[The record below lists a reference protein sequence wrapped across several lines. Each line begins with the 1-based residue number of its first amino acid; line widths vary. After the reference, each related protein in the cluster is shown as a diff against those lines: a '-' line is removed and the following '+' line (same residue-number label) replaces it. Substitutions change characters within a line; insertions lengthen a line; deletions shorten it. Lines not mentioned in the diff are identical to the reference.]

1 MTQTPVREVQTFQ
14 PDFEDAPDNEELLMA
29 RIPLLS
35 GSVNKV
41 HYLGW
46 RACGFHV
53 REAAKLSDVTE
64 ATVRRWRKEDPDF
77 ADWESK
83 KLRELQN
90 SISQDLLRIDFMR
103 NMKMAMSR
111 DSQVLYKAA
120 IDLHALTEREYDYLK
135 KIRGYYT
142 PAGLIELDRAMAP
155 EAEDSSGVTA
165 KLTVTIDAREV
176 QDETGRRAAARQLL
190 NKFRVNVG
198 TQVEITASPSG
209 EIINPPDSKDVDGD
223 IIEGEA
229 REVEVR
235 TPASALQTSDPS

>member
-1 MTQTPVREVQTFQ
+1 MPETELDTFH
-14 PDFEDAPDNEELLMA
+14 PDFDEEPDSEKLLLA

-46 RACGFHV
+46 RATGFDV

-77 ADWESK
+77 EKWESE
-83 KLRELQN
+83 KLRELQK
-90 SISQDLLRIDFMR
+90 SISTDLLRIDFMR

-120 IDLHALTEREYDYLK
+120 CDLHELTEREYDYLK

-142 PAGLIELDRAMAP
+142 PSALIELDRAMAP
-155 EAEDSSGVTA
+155 ELADDSVVTA
-165 KLTVTIDAREV
+165 HLTVKVGKQEV
-176 QDETGRRAAARQLL
+176 DDEHGRRAAARQLL
-190 NKFRVNVG
+190 NKFRVQIG
-198 TQVEITASPSG
+198 TEIEVETGSPM
-209 EIINPPDSKDVDGD
+209 EDDGD

-229 REVEVR
+229 REVKEEESISR
-235 TPASALQTSDPS
+235 TPAASLPEPNQS